1 MADRPG
7 GGAPRVDCHA
17 HVFHRE
23 MPFAPG
29 AHSRPDYDYRAEQWL
44 ADMAAH
50 GITHGVIAAASLYGA
65 YNDYTLSALAAH
77 ASLRATVILP
87 PETPA
92 ARLRELALA
101 GVVGVR
107 LVWRRLE
114 RFPDLAAEPWRGF
127 LARLADAGLH
137 VELLAKASALPPL
150 LAAFGYA
157 GVPVVIDHFG
167 APGPGPAEALRETDA
182 MLRAMAGRACW
193 VKLSAGF
200 RLSPPVARAVTD
212 RLLAEAGTDRLLWG
226 SDAPFVNHEDA
237 IDYAGALAL
246 YERIVPDP
254 GQRAAIDR
262 TAMDLFFHERN
273 PH

>member
-1 MADRPG
+1 MGDRPG
-7 GGAPRVDCHA
+7 AHAPRVDCHA
-17 HVFHRE
+17 HVFHRG
-23 MPFAPG
+23 MPYAEG

-44 ADMAAH
+44 AHMAAS

-65 YNDYTLSALAAH
+65 WNDYTLSVLAAH
-77 ASLRATVILP
+77 RTLRATVIVP

-92 ARLRELALA
+92 ARLRELAQA

-107 LVWRRLE
+107 LVWRRLDA
-114 RFPDLAAEPWRGF
+114 FPDLATEPWRGF
-127 LARLADAGLH
+127 LKRLADAGLH

-150 LAAFGYA
+150 LDALGKA
-157 GVPVVIDHFG
+157 GVAVVIDHFG
-167 APGPGPAEALRETDA
+167 APGGDAGQAVREID
-182 MLRAMAGRACW
+182 MVLGAMAGRACW
-193 VKLSAGF
+193 IKLSAGF
-200 RLSPPVARAVTD
+200 RLSPAVAEAAAA

-246 YERIVPDP
+246 YRRLVPDA

-262 TAMDLFFHERN
+262 TAMALFFQERN
-273 PH
+273 